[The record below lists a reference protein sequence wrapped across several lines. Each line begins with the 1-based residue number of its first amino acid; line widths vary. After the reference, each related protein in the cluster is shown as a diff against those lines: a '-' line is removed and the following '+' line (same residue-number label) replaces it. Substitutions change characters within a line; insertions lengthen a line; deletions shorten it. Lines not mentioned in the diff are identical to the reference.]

1 MISTRKNTGFIHL
14 LLILAIGVCSCEH
27 FEEMNQDP
35 YHASSV
41 PVNTLLRP
49 IIQNF
54 STSYQ
59 SNAIDLT
66 NPLVQASTI
75 PASDADRY
83 KLEYYY
89 PLWHKCFGELKNINY
104 ILEHTDH
111 KNYHGVA
118 LILKVLMLSNVS
130 HLYGDMPYFDAGK
143 GREKLYQPTYDPQE
157 ALYAHMIAT
166 LEQANLYLEEDP
178 ASIESDNLYDGDVYQ
193 WRKFAN
199 AIKLRL
205 LMMQSGQA
213 DPGPK
218 LQEML
223 DDPDKFPL
231 LESNGDQPEYF
242 QTNLGYANAP
252 DQTKAKKMVKTFID
266 FLLRTGD
273 ERIKAYADTTLST
286 NPEIPTY
293 VGVPSG
299 AVTDIGSSS
308 SISTV
313 SALLWNSRN
322 KPALSI
328 ILFNY
333 TEQALLLAEAT
344 EKGYITGA
352 KTAQEYYEEGIKAS
366 YQNQKAVVDRGIE
379 MAIEPLSPMK
389 EWDEVSAGYLSH
401 PDVIFEGTLEEKL
414 EKIGRQMWVALYSN
428 MDAWY
433 HQRRTGYPLLVPGED
448 VQNDGKMPVRFTYPD
463 SEKIFNYDSYQA
475 VLDQQGTDDLNT
487 KMWLLK

>member
-1 MISTRKNTGFIHL
+1 M
-14 LLILAIGVCSCEH
+14 LLIVAFGVCSCEH

-41 PVNTLLRP
+41 PVHTLVNP
-49 IIQNF
+49 IIQSF
-54 STSYQ
+54 SLSYQ

-75 PASDADRY
+75 PASNADRY
-83 KLEYYY
+83 SLEYYY
-89 PLWHKCFGELKNINY
+89 PLWHKCFGELRNINY
-104 ILEHTDH
+104 ILEHTDQ
-111 KNYHGVA
+111 KSYLGVA
-118 LILKVLMLSNVS
+118 MILKVLMLSNVS

-143 GREKLYQPTYDPQE
+143 GREKVYQPAYDPQE
-157 ALYAHMIAT
+157 TLYADMIAM
-166 LEQANLYLEEDP
+166 LEQANLYLEEDA
-178 ASIESDNLYDGDVYQ
+178 ASIESEYLYNGDVYQ

-199 AIKLRL
+199 ALKLRL
-205 LMMQSGQA
+205 LMMQSRQV

-223 DDPDKFPL
+223 GDPDKYPL

-266 FLLRTGD
+266 FLVKTGD

-286 NPEIPTY
+286 SPEIPTY

-308 SISTV
+308 AISTV

-344 EKGYITGA
+344 EKGYITGE
-352 KTAQEYYEEGIKAS
+352 KTAEEYYEEGIRAS
-366 YQNQKAVVDRGIE
+366 YQNQKDLVDRGIG
-379 MAIEPLSPMK
+379 MAIAPLSPMK
-389 EWDEVSAGYLSH
+389 EWDDVSASYLSH
-401 PDVIFEGTLEEKL
+401 PDVIFEGTSEEKL
-414 EKIGRQMWVALYSN
+414 EKIGRQMWVALYGN
-428 MDAWY
+428 MDVWY
-433 HQRRTGYPLLVPGED
+433 HQRRTGYPLLIPGED
-448 VQNDGKMPVRFTYPD
+448 TQNGGKMPVRFTYPD